1 MPTATGVNHTSLVS
15 AFLSKF
21 YGTTT
26 GADMREPMPTVT
38 GGGQH
43 LAEVRAFLIKYYGN
57 EKGGCSLAEPMDTVT
72 GKDRLGLVTI
82 HGEDYQIIDIGM
94 RMLTPRELAR
104 GQGFPDSYIL
114 TGSKSVQVA
123 KIGNSVCP
131 AMSEVLVKANVKLK
145 YITKKKA
152 V

>member
-1 MPTATGVNHTSLVS
+1 LLKLGQFTL
-15 AFLSKF
+15 K
-21 YGTTT
+21 
-26 GADMREPMPTVT
+26 RTVT

-43 LAEVRAFLIKYYGN
+43 LAEVRAFIIKYYGN
-57 EKGGCSLAEPMDTVT
+57 EKHGCSLSEPMDTVT

-82 HGEDYQIIDIGM
+82 HGEDYQIVDIGM

-131 AMSEVLVKANVKLK
+131 VMSEVLVRANVKLRDYK
-145 YITKKKA
+145 VKSA
-152 V
+152 